1 MANITLDVAFD
12 NEEEFPEF
20 LEEIRKNFELEVTIV
35 NENGPAG
42 GWPEIKFE
50 GTKENLTRFMREHYS
65 SGDKESDDDLI
76 AAISE

>member
-1 MANITLDVAFD
+1 MAHITLDVAFD

-20 LEEIRKNFELEVTIV
+20 LEEIRNEYALIITIE

-50 GTKENLTRFMREHYS
+50 GTKENLERFIRNHYS
-65 SGDKESDDDLI
+65 SGDVETDDDLV
-76 AAISE
+76 AAIEE